1 MKIPTNMTENT
12 DMDGETTQ
20 SDSCSTIQDS
30 NQSDHGWVKSIG
42 VPLIAVTGP
51 PKWRTSRDRKGFVFN
66 CGRTPMTAEERGM
79 QITIRITAETYQ
91 RIQRL
96 SKRLKCTQAQA
107 VERLIRTEESER
119 IEKTQPIDKSTLIDM
134 RKKYSITNIL
144 NNY

>member
-1 MKIPTNMTENT
+1 MKTPTTTMEST

-20 SDSCSTIQDS
+20 SDSCSTIQDN
-30 NQSDHGWVKSIG
+30 NQNDHGWVKAIG
-42 VPLIAVTGP
+42 VPLTDITGP
-51 PKWRTSRDRKGFVFN
+51 PKWRTSRDRKGFIFN
-66 CGRTPMTAEERGM
+66 CGRTPMTAEERGV

-119 IEKTQPIDKSTLIDM
+119 IEKTQPIDKLALIDM
-134 RKKYSITNIL
+134 RKRYSITNIL

>member
-1 MKIPTNMTENT
+1 
-12 DMDGETTQ
+12 
-20 SDSCSTIQDS
+20 
-30 NQSDHGWVKSIG
+30 
-42 VPLIAVTGP
+42 
-51 PKWRTSRDRKGFVFN
+51 
-66 CGRTPMTAEERGM
+66 MTAEERGM

-107 VERLIRTEESER
+107 VERLIRTEESEK